1 MTDAGIKISAKGDYS
16 NNEAID
22 KVLTYI
28 FQYPTEQAPNR
39 KPKPIHFYGLPYIG
53 YPPKIE
59 DVIVQFKMIRQRQN
73 SAIQRKLWHFQIT
86 FPFVFP
92 SKYDSY
98 FYFADAVASIFCRE
112 YPVCYA
118 YHTENRHT
126 NDFHSHFHFVVS
138 TSSYISG
145 YPPLDAKKFQAYL
158 TQIPPIT
165 QAYGIHLYHLQSLE
179 ELQLLDLK
187 MIF

>member
-16 NNEAID
+16 NNDAID

-118 YHTENRHT
+118 YHTENRQLHIRL
-126 NDFHSHFHFVVS
+126 SS
-138 TSSYISG
+138 TG
-145 YPPLDAKKFQAYL
+145 R
-158 TQIPPIT
+158 
-165 QAYGIHLYHLQSLE
+165 
-179 ELQLLDLK
+179 
-187 MIF
+187 

>member
-16 NNEAID
+16 NNDAID

-28 FQYPTEQAPNR
+28 FQYPTKEAPKR
-39 KPKPIHFYGLPYIG
+39 KPKPIHLYGFPYIG

-59 DVIVQFKMIRQRQN
+59 DVIIQLKMIRQCQS
-73 SAIQRKLWHFQIT
+73 SAIQRQLWHFQIT
-86 FPFVFP
+86 FPFVFS
-92 SKYDSY
+92 SKNNLF
-98 FYFADAVASIFCRE
+98 FYFADAVASIFCHE

-126 NDFHSHFHFVVS
+126 NNFHSHFHFVVS
-138 TSSYISG
+138 TSSYIPG
-145 YPPLDAKKFQAYL
+145 YPALDTKRFQAYL
-158 TQIPPIT
+158 SQIPSIA
-165 QAYGIHLYHLQSLE
+165 QEYEIHLYHLQSIE
-179 ELQLLDLK
+179 ELQCLDLK